1 MREHYLPF
9 SPRSPHSCPEGLGT
23 LHLPLRGKGQPDE
36 AMGRAVTTRLIC
48 RGGFLFAQ
56 GKSVRHRFLPVGK
69 PRLSDLVRGKSAPG
83 GGCAVSV
90 HCHPKGSPQPSPSA
104 VTFGLQFPGCA
115 L

>member
-1 MREHYLPF
+1 M
-9 SPRSPHSCPEGLGT
+9 
-23 LHLPLRGKGQPDE
+23 HLPLHGKGQADE
-36 AMGRAVTTRLIC
+36 ATGRAVTPRLIC

-56 GKSVRHRFLPVGK
+56 GKSVHHRFLPVGK
-69 PRLSDLVRGKSAPG
+69 PRLSDLVREKAAAG

-90 HCHPKGSPQPSPSA
+90 RCHPKGSPQPSPSN